1 MYSIVNNSKVYNMQ
15 NNIKRNSVV
24 VVNYQ
29 NTQRLALVKSVNK
42 STNMLNVTM
51 YLFANA
57 SIASDYRVHASS
69 VQLTSV
75 SAKQF
80 THLAKSYP
88 NYACTNANS
97 VLLFKL
103 QQQADAAYP
112 QLAALRNNYAA
123 YPKAA

>member
-1 MYSIVNNSKVYNMQ
+1 MQ
-15 NNIKRNSVV
+15 NIKRNSVV
-24 VVNYQ
+24 VVNYK

-42 STNMLNVTM
+42 NTNMLNVTI

-57 SIASDYRVHASS
+57 HIASDYCVHAST

-80 THLAKSYP
+80 IHLAKSYS
-88 NYACTNANS
+88 NYACTNTNS
-97 VLLFKL
+97 LLLFKL

-112 QLAALRNNYAA
+112 QYAKLRNNYAA
-123 YPKAA
+123 YTSALAA

>member
-1 MYSIVNNSKVYNMQ
+1 MQ
-15 NNIKRNSVV
+15 NIKRNSVV
-24 VVNYQ
+24 LVNYK

-42 STNMLNVTM
+42 NTNMLNVTM

-57 SIASDYRVHASS
+57 SIASDYRVHAST

-80 THLAKSYP
+80 VHLAKSYP

-97 VLLFKL
+97 KLLFKL

-112 QLAALRNNYAA
+112 QYAKLRNNYAKYTSA
-123 YPKAA
+123 LAA